1 MNVLHMIG
9 PRNCRR
15 WYSLIDPLISAKYLK
30 KLTPEGLALGH
41 KMAFSR
47 KDRSDIIDDGYHR

>member
-1 MNVLHMIG
+1 MNECTTHDRILEGDTVL
-9 PRNCRR
+9 
-15 WYSLIDPLISAKYLK
+15 LIALISAKYLK

-47 KDRSDIIDDGYHR
+47 KDKRDIIDDGYHR